1 VPPRLPQL
9 VTRSHRPTPVEV
21 IRLERATDQ
30 RRRAIFLS
38 MRGEQVVST
47 RLRRHLAEMAAIQR
61 HRESGRLD
69 LPRPATVRTEPL
81 CDSCA

>member
-1 VPPRLPQL
+1 L
-9 VTRSHRPTPVEV
+9 EV

-61 HRESGRLD
+61 HRQSGRLD
-69 LPRPATVRTEPL
+69 MPAPLALRTGPL
-81 CDSCA
+81 CDSSA

>member
-1 VPPRLPQL
+1 VPLRLPQL

-38 MRGEQVVST
+38 MRGEQVVSA

-69 LPRPATVRTEPL
+69 LARPSTVRTEPL
-81 CDSCA
+81 CDSSA